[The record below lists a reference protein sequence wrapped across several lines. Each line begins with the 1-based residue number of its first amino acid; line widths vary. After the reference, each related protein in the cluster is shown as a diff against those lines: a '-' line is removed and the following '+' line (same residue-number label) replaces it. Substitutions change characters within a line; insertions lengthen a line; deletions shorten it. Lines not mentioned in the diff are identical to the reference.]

1 MIVEK
6 TKFKY
11 SSCCLL
17 AKHVGWRKYERIGSK
32 HMEYANKQLCGQ
44 ALKSDIIS
52 MAFQNDVLHKHSQ
65 DFGVITFFQL
75 NHCFFCRGGGETMVS
90 IVDICIQIIFK
101 KQHVLKCT

>member
-52 MAFQNDVLHKHSQ
+52 MAFQNAVLHKHSQ

-75 NHCFFCRGGGETMVS
+75 NHCFFAGVVVRQWYQS
-90 IVDICIQIIFK
+90 WIYAFRSF
-101 KQHVLKCT
+101 LKSSMY

>member
-75 NHCFFCRGGGETMVS
+75 NHCFFFAGVVVRQWYQS
-90 IVDICIQIIFK
+90 LIYAFRSF
-101 KQHVLKCT
+101 LKSSMY